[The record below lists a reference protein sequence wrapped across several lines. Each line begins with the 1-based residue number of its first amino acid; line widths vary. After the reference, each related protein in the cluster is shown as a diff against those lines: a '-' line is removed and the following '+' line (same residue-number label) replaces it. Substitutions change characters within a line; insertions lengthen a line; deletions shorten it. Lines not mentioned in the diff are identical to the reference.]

1 MSLTIKEIAK
11 IANVSRGT
19 VDRVIHGRGNVNPET
34 KKRIEKILKET
45 NYESNIHAQ
54 SLANSKNIYR
64 IGVITNSIGNE
75 FFDLVLEGLK
85 YQNDFFR
92 NTELIIREL
101 KGYDVLD
108 QLNEIEYMKT
118 QDIQGLIITP
128 INNQKIA
135 KALSEFNV
143 PIVAVNNDI
152 DVDTISFVGCDY
164 INSGELAGDIANI
177 SLRNGGTAAIIVGS
191 FELSGHVQRITG
203 FKNVF
208 KGNILTFENQDDDN
222 VSYELATQ
230 ILKNNNID
238 LIYFGAA
245 GIAGGLKAIKDFGSN
260 IPVITVDETKAVREA
275 LKSGEVL
282 ATITQQPYKQG
293 SRAIRIL
300 HDYLVYNHNPYDIK
314 ELTNNKV
321 ILKNSSYVVEK

>member
-11 IANVSRGT
+11 LANVSRGT

-34 KKRIEKILKET
+34 KERIETILRET

-54 SLANSKNIYR
+54 SLANSKNKYR
-64 IGVITNSIGNE
+64 VGVITNSIGNE

-85 YQNDFFR
+85 YQNDFFK
-92 NTELIIREL
+92 NTELIIREI

-108 QLNEIEYMKT
+108 QLKEIEYIKT
-118 QDIQGLIITP
+118 QDVQGLIITP
-128 INNQKIA
+128 INNKKISE
-135 KALSEFNV
+135 ALSELKI
-143 PIVAVNNDI
+143 PIIAVNNDI
-152 DVDTISFVGCDY
+152 EVDKISFVGCDY

-191 FELSGHVQRITG
+191 FELSGHVKRITG
-203 FKNVF
+203 FKNSF

-222 VSYELATQ
+222 VSYEVATE

-245 GIAGGLKAIKDFGSN
+245 GISGGLKAIKDFGRD
-260 IPVITVDETKAVREA
+260 IPVITVDETKAVRDA
-275 LKSGEVL
+275 LAQGEVL

-300 HDYLVYNHNPYDIK
+300 HDYLVYNRNPYDIK
-314 ELTNNKV
+314 EFTNNKV
-321 ILKNSSYVVEK
+321 ILKNSGYVMEK